1 MARKYK
7 IRLMFVG
14 ILLVFMIFISFSY
27 VKYQKFIESTNP
39 LVIVE
44 DGLSIN
50 YLQGT
55 RVYLRNDRKTITFS
69 ITNNALQEKPY
80 YISLEDI
87 ISNQPTIKYDLIE
100 QNGKIKLLQND
111 VSKEY
116 NNLASMLKIEPN
128 ETHFYT
134 LILYEQENLNFT
146 AKLNVQVEEENEE
159 YFANTLL
166 KNNEIKKEPLT
177 QIGATI
183 ATQDEGLI
191 EASDDAGTFYYFR
204 GKVENNYV
212 SFANLLWRITKINS
226 DGSIRLILND
236 YPETMG
242 NFYESNVE
250 TIEEK
255 MNLSKNK
262 MYETLNTWY
271 QENLNDYDSHL
282 ISNKYCVDNSL
293 FSSETNYVYM
303 GYSRIIEEKTYTSNC
318 LGENYTS
325 RIGLLS
331 ADEVL
336 MAGAT
341 SQEANNE
348 YYLYIPDKTTSW
360 WTITPSRSDAT
371 NITYFEVKT
380 NGQVVAESIGTYF
393 RGMRPVVNLI
403 KKTAVTG
410 TGTSTDPYVLK

>member
-1 MARKYK
+1 
-7 IRLMFVG
+7 
-14 ILLVFMIFISFSY
+14 
-27 VKYQKFIESTNP
+27 
-39 LVIVE
+39 
-44 DGLSIN
+44 
-50 YLQGT
+50 
-55 RVYLRNDRKTITFS
+55 
-69 ITNNALQEKPY
+69 
-80 YISLEDI
+80 
-87 ISNQPTIKYDLIE
+87 
-100 QNGKIKLLQND
+100 
-111 VSKEY
+111 
-116 NNLASMLKIEPN
+116 
-128 ETHFYT
+128 
-134 LILYEQENLNFT
+134 
-146 AKLNVQVEEENEE
+146 
-159 YFANTLL
+159 
-166 KNNEIKKEPLT
+166 
-177 QIGATI
+177 
-183 ATQDEGLI
+183 
-191 EASDDAGTFYYFR
+191 
-204 GKVENNYV
+204 
-212 SFANLLWRITKINS
+212 
-226 DGSIRLILND
+226 
-236 YPETMG
+236 
-242 NFYESNVE
+242 
-250 TIEEK
+250 